1 MAPRSTIRLPN
12 ELLVLLMDSVALP
25 TRRTAPRPENS
36 PVKRVAVV
44 SLMFS
49 VVPTPRLMYAQL
61 ALVWRLPP
69 AMEPTVSE

>member
-1 MAPRSTIRLPN
+1 MIRLPK
-12 ELLVLLMDSVALP
+12 LLWVLVSVSVALP
-25 TRRTAPRPENS
+25 ARRTAPRPANS
-36 PVKRVAVV
+36 PTNVEAVV

-69 AMEPTVSE
+69 AIEPTVSE